1 MQITFLTQ
9 LDWLIRLILAGV
21 CGYAIGYERNS
32 RSKNAGTRTHLIVA
46 LSAALMIIVSKYGF
60 MDIISTNGVNLDPSR
75 IAAQIVS
82 GIGFLGAGMIFVHN
96 QSVNGLTTAAGI
108 WATSGIGMAIGSGLY
123 FIGIVATL
131 LILLF
136 QIILHQNYRWIKSA
150 TSDHLILQLEDFEGL
165 QLLQQQLK
173 EEDVKIISIKVEK
186 KSNNSLKTELY
197 LNLPKAYEVASLM
210 SLLESNDKIKSIE
223 Y

>member
-60 MDIISTNGVNLDPSR
+60 MDIISTHGVNLDPSR

-131 LILLF
+131 LIL
-136 QIILHQNYRWIKSA
+136 HQNYRWIKSA

-173 EEDVKIISIKVEK
+173 EEDVKILSIKVEK

>member
-60 MDIISTNGVNLDPSR
+60 MDIINTHGVNLDPSR

-173 EEDVKIISIKVEK
+173 EEDVKILSIKVEK

>member
-1 MQITFLTQ
+1 M
-9 LDWLIRLILAGV
+9 LAGV

-60 MDIISTNGVNLDPSR
+60 MDIISTHGVNLDPSR

-173 EEDVKIISIKVEK
+173 EEDVKILSIKVEK

-210 SLLESNDKIKSIE
+210 SLLESNDKIKSIQ

>member
-1 MQITFLTQ
+1 
-9 LDWLIRLILAGV
+9 
-21 CGYAIGYERNS
+21 
-32 RSKNAGTRTHLIVA
+32 
-46 LSAALMIIVSKYGF
+46 MIIVSKYGF
-60 MDIISTNGVNLDPSR
+60 MDIISTHGVSLDPSR

-150 TSDHLILQLEDFEGL
+150 TSDHLILQLENLEGL
-165 QLLQQQLK
+165 QLLQNQLK
-173 EEDVKIISIKVEK
+173 DDQVKILSLKVEK
-186 KSNNSLKTELY
+186 KSNNCLRVDLY
-197 LNLPKAYEVASLM
+197 LKLPKNYEITSILN
-210 SLLESNDKIKSIE
+210 LLETNGKIKSIE

>member
-9 LDWLIRLILAGV
+9 MDWLIRLILAGI

-32 RSKNAGTRTHLIVA
+32 RSKNAGIRTHLIVA

-60 MDIISTNGVNLDPSR
+60 MDIISTHGVSLDPSR

-150 TSDHLILQLEDFEGL
+150 TSDHLILQLENLEGL
-165 QLLQQQLK
+165 QLLQNQLK
-173 EEDVKIISIKVEK
+173 DDQVKILS
-186 KSNNSLKTELY
+186 
-197 LNLPKAYEVASLM
+197 
-210 SLLESNDKIKSIE
+210 
-223 Y
+223 

>member
-1 MQITFLTQ
+1 
-9 LDWLIRLILAGV
+9 
-21 CGYAIGYERNS
+21 
-32 RSKNAGTRTHLIVA
+32 
-46 LSAALMIIVSKYGF
+46 
-60 MDIISTNGVNLDPSR
+60 
-75 IAAQIVS
+75 
-82 GIGFLGAGMIFVHN
+82 
-96 QSVNGLTTAAGI
+96 
-108 WATSGIGMAIGSGLY
+108 MAIGSGLY

-173 EEDVKIISIKVEK
+173 EEDVKILSIKVEK

-197 LNLPKAYEVASLM
+197 LNLPKVYEVASLM

>member
-150 TSDHLILQLEDFEGL
+150 TSDHLILQLEDFGGL

-173 EEDVKIISIKVEK
+173 EEDVKILSIKVEK

>member
-60 MDIISTNGVNLDPSR
+60 MDTISTHGVNLDPSR

-173 EEDVKIISIKVEK
+173 EEDVKILSIKVEK

>member
-60 MDIISTNGVNLDPSR
+60 MDIISTHGVNLDPSR

-96 QSVNGLTTAAGI
+96 QSVNGLT
-108 WATSGIGMAIGSGLY
+108 
-123 FIGIVATL
+123 
-131 LILLF
+131 
-136 QIILHQNYRWIKSA
+136 IILHQNYRWIKSA

-173 EEDVKIISIKVEK
+173 EEDVKILSIKVEK

>member
-60 MDIISTNGVNLDPSR
+60 MDIISTHGVNLDPSR

-108 WATSGIGMAIGSGLY
+108 LDY
-123 FIGIVATL
+123 
-131 LILLF
+131 IL
-136 QIILHQNYRWIKSA
+136 
-150 TSDHLILQLEDFEGL
+150 
-165 QLLQQQLK
+165 
-173 EEDVKIISIKVEK
+173 
-186 KSNNSLKTELY
+186 
-197 LNLPKAYEVASLM
+197 
-210 SLLESNDKIKSIE
+210 
-223 Y
+223 

>member
-60 MDIISTNGVNLDPSR
+60 MDIISANGVNLDPSR

-173 EEDVKIISIKVEK
+173 EEDVKILSIKVEK

>member
-1 MQITFLTQ
+1 MPLVMKEI
-9 LDWLIRLILAGV
+9 A
-21 CGYAIGYERNS
+21 
-32 RSKNAGTRTHLIVA
+32 AGTRTHLIVA

-60 MDIISTNGVNLDPSR
+60 MDIISTHGVNLDPSR

-173 EEDVKIISIKVEK
+173 EEDVKILSIKVEK
-186 KSNNSLKTELY
+186 KSNNSLKTDLY

>member
-60 MDIISTNGVNLDPSR
+60 MDIISTHGVNLDPSR

-108 WATSGIGMAIGSGLY
+108 WATSGIGFWIIFYRYCSY
-123 FIGIVATL
+123 FTY
-131 LILLF
+131 F
-136 QIILHQNYRWIKSA
+136 TFSNYF
-150 TSDHLILQLEDFEGL
+150 T
-165 QLLQQQLK
+165 
-173 EEDVKIISIKVEK
+173 
-186 KSNNSLKTELY
+186 
-197 LNLPKAYEVASLM
+197 PKLSM
-210 SLLESNDKIKSIE
+210 DKISDERSSYSSIRRF
-223 Y
+223 